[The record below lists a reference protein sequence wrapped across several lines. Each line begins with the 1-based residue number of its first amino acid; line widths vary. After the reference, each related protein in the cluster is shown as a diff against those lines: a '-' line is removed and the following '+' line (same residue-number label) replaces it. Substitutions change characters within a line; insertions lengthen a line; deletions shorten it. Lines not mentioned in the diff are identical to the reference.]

1 MFENNATDV
10 VIYNI
15 TDAAIAEMESIYLC
29 LEITDIEDKEQ
40 FDAVHSARMTVKGKR
55 VEVEKRRK
63 ELKADA
69 LAYGKLVDTEAKRIT
84 GKLEPIESHLDAE
97 ERKVTDEQKRIKEIA
112 DRLEREMIDRR
123 MESLLSFGVNL
134 PFFEVAAMDD
144 GTFEMILTDAHV
156 KYEAEQKRLAEEEA
170 ARKAESERLEKVR
183 KEQEAEAKRLED
195 IRKSSEEE
203 SRKERDAIAAE
214 RRKIEAEKTVLE
226 AEKAAEAQRKRQE
239 EFEKQ
244 AAETARIAA
253 VEAEKKRQEQAA
265 WAAKEKADKE
275 AAELIRQEA
284 LRPDKDRLVNYGKAL
299 MDVPRPDLKDKDAK
313 EILGYATGAV
323 YQILKTIAKKAGEL
337 K

>member
-1 MFENNATDV
+1 MPETNLV
-10 VIYNI
+10 EYNI

-29 LEITDIEDKEQ
+29 LKITDIEDKEQ

-97 ERKVTDEQKRIKEIA
+97 EKKVTDEEKRIKAEA
-112 DRLEREMIDRR
+112 DRKEKEKIDKRIA
-123 MESLLSFGVNL
+123 EFAEFNVHL
-134 PFFEVAAMDD
+134 PFFDVAAMTD
-144 GTFEMILTDAHV
+144 GYFDSRLIIARADF
-156 KYEAEQKRLAEEEA
+156 EAEQKRLAGEAA

-183 KEQEAEAKRLED
+183 EKQEAEAARL
-195 IRKSSEEE
+195 K
-203 SRKERDAIAAE
+203 AE
-214 RRKIEAEKTVLE
+214 RLIFEDELRKISADRKTLE

-244 AAETARIAA
+244 AVENARIAA
-253 VEAEKKRQEQAA
+253 VKAEKDRQEKEA
-265 WAAKEKADKE
+265 WDAKEKAEKE
-275 AAELIRQEA
+275 AAEKVRQEA

>member
-1 MFENNATDV
+1 MGTGV
-10 VIYNI
+10 VKYDI
-15 TDAAIAEMESIYLC
+15 TDAAIAEMESIYMNLT
-29 LEITDIEDKEQ
+29 ITDIEDKEQ

-97 ERKVTDEQKRIKEIA
+97 EKKVTDEQKRIKDEA
-112 DRLEREMIDRR
+112 DRKEKEKIDKRIA
-123 MESLLSFGVNL
+123 EFAEFNVHL
-134 PFFEVAAMDD
+134 PFFDVAAMTD
-144 GTFEMILTDAHV
+144 GYFDSRLIIARADF
-156 KYEAEQKRLAEEEA
+156 EAEQKRLAGEAA

-183 KEQEAEAKRLED
+183 EKQEAEAARL
-195 IRKSSEEE
+195 K
-203 SRKERDAIAAE
+203 AE
-214 RRKIEAEKTVLE
+214 RLIFEDELRKISADRKTLE

-244 AAETARIAA
+244 AVENARIAA
-253 VEAEKKRQEQAA
+253 VKAEKDRQEKEA
-265 WAAKEKADKE
+265 WDAKEKAEKE
-275 AAELIRQEA
+275 AAEKVRQEA